1 MKKTLILLAG
11 YPGTGKSYL
20 ANLILEKFPSL
31 QFLSPDEMKEKNWDR
46 YGFNDL
52 AEKELLI
59 EKSWQDYYQELE
71 ALFQQENSLI
81 SDYPFSEKQKERL
94 LQLTQQYDY
103 QVVTIRLVADLD
115 VLYERQKIRDLDHSR
130 HLGHILL
137 SYHKETTKLNHQ
149 EADNLVDYEEFIK
162 RCTTRGYGEFS
173 LGTLIELD
181 VTDFS
186 LVDYDQ
192 LLREVA
198 VLLVD

>member
-1 MKKTLILLAG
+1 LKKTLILLAG

-71 ALFQQENSLI
+71 ALFQQEISLI

-94 LQLTQQYDY
+94 LHLTQQYDY

-137 SYHKETTKLNHQ
+137 SYHKETTKLSHQ

-162 RCTTRGYGEFS
+162 RCMTRGYGEFS

>member
-71 ALFQQENSLI
+71 ALFQQEISLI

-94 LQLTQQYDY
+94 LQLTQQYAY

-137 SYHKETTKLNHQ
+137 SYHKETTKLSHQ

>member
-31 QFLSPDEMKEKNWDR
+31 QFLSPDEMKERNWDR

-71 ALFQQENSLI
+71 ALFQQEISLI

-94 LQLTQQYDY
+94 LQLTQQYAY

-137 SYHKETTKLNHQ
+137 SYHKETTKLSHQ

-192 LLREVA
+192 LLSEVA
-198 VLLVD
+198 VMLVD

>member
-71 ALFQQENSLI
+71 ALFQQEISLI

-137 SYHKETTKLNHQ
+137 SYHKETTKLSHQ

-162 RCTTRGYGEFS
+162 RCTTRGYGDFS
-173 LGTLIELD
+173 LGNLIELD

-192 LLREVA
+192 LLREIEA
-198 VLLVD
+198 ILID

>member
-1 MKKTLILLAG
+1 MKKSLILLAG

-20 ANLILEKFPSL
+20 ANLILKIFPSI
-31 QFLSPDEMKEKNWDR
+31 QFLSPDELKEKNWDQH
-46 YGFNDL
+46 GFADL

-59 EKSWQDYYQELE
+59 QKSWNDYYREME
-71 ALFQQENSLI
+71 AAFQKEISLI
-81 SDYPFSEKQKERL
+81 SDYPFSQKQKNHLEKL
-94 LQLTQQYDY
+94 SDQYNY

-115 VLYERQKIRDLDHSR
+115 VLYERQKVRDLDHSR

-137 SYHKETTKLNHQ
+137 SYHKENLEANHE

-173 LGTLIELD
+173 LGKLFEVD

-186 LVDYDQ
+186 KVDYDQ
-192 LLREVA
+192 LLNEIGTLVA
-198 VLLVD
+198 D

>member
-71 ALFQQENSLI
+71 ALFQQKISLI

-94 LQLTQQYDY
+94 LQLIQHS
-103 QVVTIRLVADLD
+103 AD
-115 VLYERQKIRDLDHSR
+115 
-130 HLGHILL
+130 
-137 SYHKETTKLNHQ
+137 
-149 EADNLVDYEEFIK
+149 
-162 RCTTRGYGEFS
+162 
-173 LGTLIELD
+173 
-181 VTDFS
+181 
-186 LVDYDQ
+186 
-192 LLREVA
+192 
-198 VLLVD
+198 